1 MHIISIEI
9 DSIDSQAKI
18 IVLVILAFEINIH
31 VNTDKIIFEHCNLA
45 ILIHAVVICA
55 HVK

>member
-1 MHIISIEI
+1 MNLHLLLHIISIEI
-9 DSIDSQAKI
+9 DSIDSQAK

-45 ILIHAVVICA
+45 ILIQL
-55 HVK
+55 